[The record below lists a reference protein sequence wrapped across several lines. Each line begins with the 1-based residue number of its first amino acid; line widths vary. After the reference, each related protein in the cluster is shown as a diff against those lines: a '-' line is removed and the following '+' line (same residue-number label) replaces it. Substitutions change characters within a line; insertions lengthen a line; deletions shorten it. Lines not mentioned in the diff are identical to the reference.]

1 MIQEMTENNNRGI
14 KINYESLF
22 HSGPAYDPSGKQE
35 KDQEELYTTD
45 QVKKILSE
53 KEEEWNLKLESEV
66 KAASE
71 NAFREGFESGV
82 KKARK
87 ELNESVGSVMSAL
100 KSVDSHLEDL
110 MNQVKPHI
118 AGMAF
123 DIAEKILAL
132 PVKNEILNER
142 VTNEIEQIINELES
156 STRVIVDVA
165 EPDLETV
172 REKIGEMQ
180 NTEHIVLRASADLQP
195 GEYRVDTN
203 SEQIVKQF
211 RKKLKDF
218 RESISLAEDD
228 N

>member
-1 MIQEMTENNNRGI
+1 MMQAMTENKNRGI

-22 HSGPAYDPSGKQE
+22 HSDGVYDPSGNRE
-35 KDQEELYTTD
+35 KEQEELYTAG
-45 QVKKILSE
+45 QVKQILVE

-71 NAFREGFESGV
+71 SAFREGFESGV

-87 ELNESVGSVMSAL
+87 ELNDSVSSVMSAL
-100 KSVDSHLEDL
+100 KSVDSHLEEL

-118 AGMAF
+118 ANMAF

-142 VTNEIEQIINELES
+142 VTNEIEQIINDLES
-156 STRVIVDVA
+156 NTRVIVDVA
-165 EPDLETV
+165 ESDLETV
-172 REKIGEMQ
+172 REKLGDMQ
-180 NTEHIVLRASADLQP
+180 RTEHIVLRASAELQS

-203 SEQIVKQF
+203 REQIVKQF

-218 RESISLAEDD
+218 RESITLAEDED
-228 N
+228 